1 MLISPQRILT
11 PEKVQVSI
19 HLYPAYNALLSMI
32 ALLNPDNYGG
42 VDNWA
47 KDTVHQMGED
57 LHQQHRFLLGA
68 AGLDGLTNVV
78 RSAEGLASF
87 EGFLAELSGLEAV
100 DLRDKLL
107 YWMFN
112 APHIRVSADHVHVQL
127 DSTDHLLGDF
137 DLFESHLT

>member
-87 EGFLAELSGLEAV
+87 EGFSGGTEWFRGRLICGINCFIGC
-100 DLRDKLL
+100 LMR
-107 YWMFN
+107 
-112 APHIRVSADHVHVQL
+112 
-127 DSTDHLLGDF
+127 
-137 DLFESHLT
+137 LTFG